1 MFGISNKS
9 ETHRNAIIVERF
21 HIKGCSKL
29 NKRAIA
35 KQVRYEKIIEA
46 ATELFLNRGVQ
57 NVQMQDIADA
67 AEIGIATL
75 FRYFPKKEYIV
86 VSASNA
92 ITDYMTKRIESI
104 ISQPITAYEM
114 LEQVLDY
121 YMESSLD
128 PDLRLAKFFESLDLY
143 KKMASE
149 MPNQHDEYLKNRN
162 KLANTLLQIAEL
174 GNKDGSL
181 RSELDL
187 KLAVITIIQN
197 FSSYTYKSSLTVH
210 DESIAEFVTA
220 RKQQEML
227 KDMFLQYVGT

>member
-1 MFGISNKS
+1 M
-9 ETHRNAIIVERF
+9 
-21 HIKGCSKL
+21 
-29 NKRAIA
+29 NKREIA
-35 KQVRYEKIIEA
+35 KQARHEKIVET
-46 ATELFLNRGVQ
+46 ATDLFLNRGVQ
-57 NVQMQDIADA
+57 SVQMQDIADA
-67 AEIGIATL
+67 ADIGIATL

-86 VSASNA
+86 VSVSNA
-92 ITDYMTKRIESI
+92 IINNMTKRIEGI
-104 ISQPITAYEM
+104 IAQPITAYKM

-128 PDLRLAKFFESLDLY
+128 PNLRLAKFFESFDLY

-149 MPNQHDEYLKNRN
+149 MPNQHEDYLKNRN

-181 RSELDL
+181 RANLDL

-210 DESIAEFVTA
+210 DESISEFVTVQ
-220 RKQQEML
+220 KQQEML
-227 KDMFLQYVGT
+227 KDMFLQYISV

>member
-1 MFGISNKS
+1 M
-9 ETHRNAIIVERF
+9 
-21 HIKGCSKL
+21 

-35 KQVRYEKIIEA
+35 KQARHEKIVET
-46 ATELFLNRGVQ
+46 ATELFLNSGVQ

-67 AEIGIATL
+67 ADIGIATL

-86 VSASNA
+86 VSVSNA
-92 ITDYMTKRIESI
+92 ITNNMTKRIESI
-104 ISQPITAYEM
+104 IAQPITAYEM

-128 PDLRLAKFFESLDLY
+128 PNLRLAKFFESFDLY

-149 MPNQHDEYLKNRN
+149 VPNHHEDYLKNRN

-181 RSELDL
+181 RSDLDL

-210 DESIAEFVTA
+210 EESIAEFVAA